1 MISIND
7 QGLEFHLQTKR
18 SSYLIKV
25 TSTGHLIHLHYGD
38 RLTHRPHFDALEH
51 LYQGK
56 LGSSTDY
63 ADVPGQTLN
72 TFRLEVPTFGKGDYR
87 SPLLHVEYAD
97 GSRVTDLH
105 YQSHQLLNSKP
116 ELKGLPSSSA
126 EPDSQ
131 HLVVTLVDPVTKLEV
146 DVHYSVFSQSD
157 VITRHL
163 VVRNQANQPV
173 QLLRAL
179 SSCVDFA
186 DESWDL
192 IHLQGKWI
200 KEAQIA
206 RQGLEKGTVQIDS
219 KKGVSSANHNP
230 FIALARKET
239 NEHLGACYGFGL
251 MYSGNHLSVAEVS
264 PYNQTRV
271 MTGINDFDFRWELE
285 SGARFTTPEIALT
298 YSASGL
304 NRMSQQMHQFINL
317 HVISEQWRGVERPIQ
332 VNNWEATYFDF
343 DYDKLD
349 AIAQKAKSIGVELFV
364 LDDGWFGKRDDDTT
378 SLGDYFDNPK
388 LVGGI
393 ARISETVKEY
403 GLKFGIWV
411 EPEMVS
417 PDSELFRAHPEWAIA
432 HPERTPSL
440 GRNQLVL
447 DMANPEVIDYLF
459 EKLSDVFTRAKVDYV
474 KWDHNRNFSDSYAH
488 SLSEKEQASFNHRYV
503 LGLYDLLSRLTKA
516 FPNILFESCSSGGNR
531 FDLGMLNYMPQTW
544 TSDNTDAIERLNI
557 QHGTSLCYP
566 LSSMSAHVAA
576 KPSHQVLRRTPL
588 ETRFNVAAFGNF
600 GYQLDITQLTEQE
613 TQAVVEQIA
622 FYKQHRQLLQFGR
635 FYRLSS
641 PFEGN
646 ITTWLVVNDEGSEAL
661 LGYYQKLQQSSGEL
675 ETIKLP
681 ALNPELA
688 FTVRS
693 RAQYSEEIETTDT
706 LVNSELY
713 QLYGDQLASVGLP
726 LNNQFMG
733 VEITERTRHI
743 GDFGSRIY
751 HILAEGDCAP
761 RD

>member
-1 MISIND
+1 
-7 QGLEFHLQTKR
+7 
-18 SSYLIKV
+18 
-25 TSTGHLIHLHYGD
+25 
-38 RLTHRPHFDALEH
+38 
-51 LYQGK
+51 
-56 LGSSTDY
+56 
-63 ADVPGQTLN
+63 
-72 TFRLEVPTFGKGDYR
+72 
-87 SPLLHVEYAD
+87 
-97 GSRVTDLH
+97 
-105 YQSHQLLNSKP
+105 
-116 ELKGLPSSSA
+116 
-126 EPDSQ
+126 
-131 HLVVTLVDPVTKLEV
+131 
-146 DVHYSVFSQSD
+146 
-157 VITRHL
+157 
-163 VVRNQANQPV
+163 
-173 QLLRAL
+173 
-179 SSCVDFA
+179 
-186 DESWDL
+186 
-192 IHLQGKWI
+192 
-200 KEAQIA
+200 
-206 RQGLEKGTVQIDS
+206 
-219 KKGVSSANHNP
+219 
-230 FIALARKET
+230 
-239 NEHLGACYGFGL
+239 
-251 MYSGNHLSVAEVS
+251 
-264 PYNQTRV
+264 
-271 MTGINDFDFRWELE
+271 
-285 SGARFTTPEIALT
+285 
-298 YSASGL
+298 
-304 NRMSQQMHQFINL
+304 
-317 HVISEQWRGVERPIQ
+317 

-393 ARISETVKEY
+393 ARISETVKDN

-417 PDSELFRAHPEWAIA
+417 PDSELFRAHPEWAIT

-459 EKLSDVFTRAKVDYV
+459 EKLSDVFSRARVDYV

-488 SLSEKEQASFNHRYV
+488 SLSAKEQASFNHRYV
-503 LGLYDLLSRLTKA
+503 LGLYDLLTRLTKT

-531 FDLGMLNYMPQTW
+531 FDLGMLSYMPQTW

-566 LSSMSAHVAA
+566 LSAMSAHLAA

-646 ITTWLVVNDEGSEAL
+646 ITTWLVVNDDGSEAL

-688 FTVRS
+688 FTIRS
-693 RAQYSEEIETTDT
+693 RAQYQEEIETTGT

-733 VEITERTRHI
+733 VELTKHTRHI

-751 HILAEGDCAP
+751 HIVAIDA
-761 RD
+761 

>member
-25 TSTGHLIHLHYGD
+25 ASTGHLVHLHYGD
-38 RLTHRPHFDALEH
+38 RLTHRPHFDTLEH
-51 LYQGK
+51 LYHGK
-56 LGSSTDY
+56 MGSSTDY

-87 SPLLHVEYAD
+87 SPLLHIEYAD
-97 GSRVTDLH
+97 GSRVTDLL
-105 YQSHQLLNSKP
+105 YQSHQLLDSKP
-116 ELKGLPSSSA
+116 HLEGLPSASA

-131 HLVVTLVDPVTKLEV
+131 HLVVTLADPVTKLEV

-285 SGARFTTPEIALT
+285 SGETFTTPEIALT

-304 NRMSQQMHQFINL
+304 NRMSQQMHQFINQ

-343 DYDKLD
+343 DYNKLD

-447 DMANPEVIDYLF
+447 DMANPEVIEYLF

-474 KWDHNRNFSDSYAH
+474 KWDHNRNFSDSYAY
-488 SLSEKEQASFNHRYV
+488 SLSSKEQASFNHRYV
-503 LGLYDLLSRLTKA
+503 LGLYDLLTRLTKA

-576 KPSHQVLRRTPL
+576 KPSHQVLRRTPI

-646 ITTWLVVNDEGSEAL
+646 ITTWLVVNEDGSEAL

-693 RAQYSEEIETTDT
+693 RAQYGEEVETTDT
-706 LVNSELY
+706 RVQDEIY
-713 QLYGDQLASVGLP
+713 KLYGDQLTSIGLP
-726 LNNQFMG
+726 LNSQFLG
-733 VEITERTRHI
+733 VEITEQTRHI

-751 HILAEGDCAP
+751 HIVADV
-761 RD
+761 

>member
-25 TSTGHLIHLHYGD
+25 TSTGHLVHLHYGD
-38 RLTHRPHFDALEH
+38 RLNHRPNFDALEH
-51 LYQGK
+51 IYHSK
-56 LGSSTDY
+56 MGSSTDY

-87 SPLLHVEYAD
+87 NPLLHVEYAD
-97 GSRVTDLH
+97 GSRVTDLL
-105 YQSHQLLNSKP
+105 YQSHQLLDSKP
-116 ELKGLPSSSA
+116 DLEGLPSASA

-131 HLVVTLVDPVTKLEV
+131 HLVVTLADPVTKLEV

-186 DESWDL
+186 DENWDL

-285 SGARFTTPEIALT
+285 SGETFTTPEIALT

-304 NRMSQQMHQFINL
+304 NRMSQQIHQFINQ

-343 DYDKLD
+343 DYNKLD

-417 PDSELFRAHPEWAIA
+417 PDSELFRSHPEWAIA

-447 DMANPEVIDYLF
+447 DMANPKVIEYLF

-474 KWDHNRNFSDSYAH
+474 KWDHNRNFSDTYAH
-488 SLSEKEQASFNHRYV
+488 SLSAKEQASFNHRYV
-503 LGLYDLLSRLTKA
+503 LGLYDLLTRLTKA
-516 FPNILFESCSSGGNR
+516 FPHILFESCSSGGNR
-531 FDLGMLNYMPQTW
+531 FDLGMLSYMPQTW

-566 LSSMSAHVAA
+566 LSAMSAHVAA
-576 KPSHQVLRRTPL
+576 KPSHQVLRRTPI

-646 ITTWLVVNDEGSEAL
+646 ITTWLVINEEGSEAL
-661 LGYYQKLQQSSGEL
+661 LGYYQKLQQSNGEL
-675 ETIKLP
+675 ECIKLP
-681 ALNPELA
+681 ALNPDRA
-688 FTVRS
+688 FNVRS
-693 RAQYSEEIETTDT
+693 RSQYSEEVETTDT
-706 LVNSELY
+706 RVNSELY
-713 QLYGDQLASVGLP
+713 QLYGDQLANVGLP

-743 GDFGSRIY
+743 SDFGSRIY
-751 HILAEGDCAP
+751 YIEAASD
-761 RD
+761 